1 MNSPETRSSS
11 ASGTYKTLR
20 QLGERTERTHAAIR
34 GAHDLVVLQRFARGS
49 EKSAEGSGAAGDPLD
64 VILRTAHAIARNWHP
79 NVARIRHIDVS
90 EQELC
95 IATELIDGV
104 TLFDL
109 LAVAK
114 ESNGA
119 NGPNAKTPLP
129 APMLLRIVLDVLGGL
144 QNIHGLR
151 DEANQSLKTFH
162 GAVCPRN
169 IVVGRDGVA
178 RLIATFRS
186 HPVKVTKASESLHYA
201 GPEALEE
208 LGHADRSSDLYACGV
223 ILFEGLQ
230 GKDLFHGQ
238 SPAEVLHEQR
248 EHDIAW
254 ESSQGMD
261 LTARL
266 GPIVLKALEFDPAL
280 RFRTAAELATAVR
293 RIAGS
298 EIATGS
304 AVAHHVV
311 ELAGERIRARRA
323 ELEQLGG
330 LRTTSSKPKMQAI
343 DEEVL
348 RQAAPSTKR
357 VLADEPPPPTVR
369 ASDVK
374 EQSPKEAKKAAPKLE
389 RPIAPAPKG
398 AKTDPISENRLK
410 PALTAKDLKLA
421 TPVQPITPLPLPAA
435 PAAPPKSDPSL
446 PRAAPSAPTSASK
459 LPVTSPMIQRGPKV
473 APAAATPATPA
484 PAKLEPLLVTSPMV
498 VAAKTKEDAPLL
510 VNVAPAG
517 LPETPPAPPPVPA
530 PVAVKADAPDLNE
543 RPQPPP
549 GPAAS
554 PSPPPVP
561 APSPHAQART
571 TATPTT
577 LTVDVITETT
587 SDPRIVMAG
596 AISSPRNDDADES
609 DRDVASK
616 MRKRPVPLLKRGV
629 PIRVAVVLIAATFVL
644 TLLVILVIAGRR
656 STPDGRSAD
665 NTESKAKTTPRTI
678 AQGNATKADVPPN
691 TTTTTAADQ
700 DSDASA
706 SSAVV
711 GGWGGPASAPS
722 AGAPFDP
729 ATVVP
734 DPNGAGAAP
743 SPSSST
749 APRAFKKPYE
759 PLGI

>member
-20 QLGERTERTHAAIR
+20 QLGERAERTHAAIR
-34 GAHDLVVLQRFARGS
+34 GAHDLVVLQRFARS
-49 EKSAEGSGAAGDPLD
+49 EKSEEGAAGDPLD

-95 IATELIDGV
+95 VATELIEGV

-114 ESNGA
+114 ESVSANGA
-119 NGPNAKTPLP
+119 RSPSGKSAKTPLP

-151 DEANQSLKTFH
+151 DEASQSLKTFH

-178 RLIATFRS
+178 RLIATFRP

-230 GKDLFHGQ
+230 GKELFHGQ

-254 ESSQGMD
+254 EPAQGTD

-266 GPIVLKALEFDPAL
+266 GPVVLKALEFDPAL

-293 RIAGS
+293 RIAGT

-374 EQSPKEAKKAAPKLE
+374 EQSPKEAKKADAPKLE

-410 PALTAKDLKLA
+410 PALAAKKELTLA

-435 PAAPPKSDPSL
+435 PAPPKSDPSL
-446 PRAAPSAPTSASK
+446 PRATPSAPTSASK

-473 APAAATPATPA
+473 APAAATPPPPPA

-498 VAAKTKEDAPLL
+498 VTAKTKDEAPLL
-510 VNVAPAG
+510 VNVAPAEA
-517 LPETPPAPPPVPA
+517 PPPAPAPPAVAAPPAPPPP
-530 PVAVKADAPDLNE
+530 
-543 RPQPPP
+543 
-549 GPAAS
+549 
-554 PSPPPVP
+554 P
-561 APSPHAQART
+561 APSPRAHT
-571 TATPTT
+571 STPTT
-577 LTVDVITETT
+577 LTVDVVAETT

-596 AISSPRNDDADES
+596 AISSPRNDDTDES
-609 DRDVASK
+609 DRDVGATK
-616 MRKRPVPLLKRGV
+616 KRPVPLLKRGV

-665 NTESKAKTTPRTI
+665 NTEAKAKTTPRTI

-700 DSDASA
+700 DADASA